1 MTNLGLFTDT
11 FMLHAWI
18 SGTIVAVLCALVG
31 FFVVIKG
38 ASFASHAL
46 PQAGFSGGAGA
57 VLLNINPI
65 YGLSVFVIGGALLI
79 GFFSKEERN
88 DIITALCLVAVLG
101 TGALFLGLSNKYAA
115 GAYALLFGQIVGVSY
130 EQVLQTAI
138 LGVIC
143 LLGII
148 FLYRPLLLTS
158 VSKDIAES
166 RGIHVRLME
175 MLFMVVLGLV
185 AAVTVPV
192 VGALL
197 CFSLLIVPAAAS
209 VYITSNPRKVII
221 LSLIFSVVTVWISLV
236 FAYYSEW
243 PIGFF
248 VSVIGGIIYL
258 ISRIR
263 YIKINN
269 KSKIGRIYIYKI
281 HFI

>member
-18 SGTIVAVLCALVG
+18 SGTIVAVLCAFVG

-38 ASFASHAL
+38 NSFASHAL

-65 YGLSVFVIGGALLI
+65 YGLSLFVVGGALLI
-79 GFFSKEERN
+79 GFFSKKERN

-130 EQVLQTAI
+130 EQVFQTAI

-143 LLGII
+143 ILGII

-158 VSKDIAES
+158 VSKDLAES
-166 RGIHVRLME
+166 RGIHVRLIE
-175 MLFMVVLGLV
+175 MIFMVVLGLV
-185 AAVTVPV
+185 SAVTVPV

-197 CFSLLIVPAAAS
+197 CFSLLIVPTAAS

-221 LSLIFSVVTVWISLV
+221 LSLTFSVVTVWISLV

-248 VSVIGGIIYL
+248 VSIIGGIIYL
-258 ISRIR
+258 ISRIA
-263 YIKINN
+263 YNIN
-269 KSKIGRIYIYKI
+269 KSK
-281 HFI
+281 